1 MDNKEQTTTRKHTLK
16 EWIIAVRPWSFPA
29 STMPVIVTVA
39 YLYWT
44 HHDINWVNGVW
55 ALLNIIL
62 FHAAGNTRSDYFDF
76 KTGVDAKDT
85 YGFKILT
92 DGVFTPRQIIRLSLG
107 LLVVAVV
114 AGIGLWA
121 RTGIVTLYI
130 GALGFLSV
138 LCYPPLKYRAWGDVV
153 IFIVYALLPIVGT
166 CYVATGAVH
175 WSVLWLA
182 LPVGLITVA
191 ILHAN
196 NTRDIRTDRRA
207 SIRTIAMNIG
217 THGAMYLYC
226 AEVLLPFLWTAA
238 CIVAGVFPLWTLLV
252 LVALVPAAGNVRA
265 VLQLAR
271 AGEQAIARLDE
282 HTAQLQLQ
290 FSLLMTCSFILA
302 ALV

>member
-1 MDNKEQTTTRKHTLK
+1 MDNKEQTPTRKHTPG
-16 EWIIAVRPWSFPA
+16 EWIVAVRPWSFPA

-44 HHDINWVNGVW
+44 HHDISLVNGVW

-92 DGVFTPRQIIRLSLG
+92 DGVFTPRQIIRLSMG
-107 LLVVAVV
+107 LLAAAVI

-130 GALGFLSV
+130 GLLGCLSV
-138 LCYPPLKYRAWGDVV
+138 LCYPPLKYRAGGDVV
-153 IFIVYALLPIVGT
+153 IFIVYALLPMVGT
-166 CYVATGAVH
+166 CYVTTGAVH

-196 NTRDIRTDRRA
+196 NTRDIRTDSRA

-217 THGAMYLYC
+217 ARRAVYLYC
-226 AEVLLPFLWTAA
+226 VEVLLPFLWTAV

-252 LVALVPAAGNVRA
+252 LAALVPAAGNVRA
-265 VLQLAR
+265 VLQLTR
-271 AGEQAIARLDE
+271 VGEQAIARLDE

-290 FSLLMTCSFILA
+290 FSLLMACSFILA